1 MKWFNENRFALM
13 MATVLILLVTTL
25 GMTAQGRN
33 NTTLPE
39 GLVSGGFGS
48 VSQFFYSTSHYV
60 SNFSKYISELG
71 TLRKR
76 NQELEAQ
83 VNEYKNQ
90 MTDYER
96 MQNENQSLKSL
107 LDFKDEHAQ
116 FQTITA
122 TVTSIDPDIGFDLF
136 VLNRGAQDGV
146 SYNMSVVVREGLVGR
161 VVEVSEFTCKVLAVT
176 DKNSMFNGV
185 NVRTGAYVRMT
196 GEENYQL
203 KGYMDMEA
211 DVQPGDILVTSGLTG
226 GFEADLVIGEVVEVT
241 TPRGK
246 LEQEV
251 TVSPAVDMQR
261 IRHVLI
267 LK

>member
-1 MKWFNENRFALM
+1 MKWLKENRFALM
-13 MATVLILLVTTL
+13 IATVLILLITTM

-33 NTTLPE
+33 KTTLPE

-48 VSQFFYSTSHYV
+48 VSQVFYSASHYV
-60 SNFSKYISELG
+60 SNFSKYVSELG

-96 MQNENQSLKSL
+96 MQNENQTLKSL

-116 FQTITA
+116 YQTITA
-122 TVTSIDPDIGFDLF
+122 TVTAIDPDIGFDLF
-136 VLNRGAQDGV
+136 VLNRGARDGV
-146 SYNMSVVVREGLVGR
+146 ENNMSIVVREGLVGR
-161 VVEVSEFTCKVLAVT
+161 VVEVSDFSCKVLAIT

-185 NVRTGAYVRMT
+185 NVRTGAYVRLT
-196 GEENYQL
+196 GAENYQL
-203 KGYMDMEA
+203 VGYMDMEA
-211 DVQPGDILVTSGLTG
+211 DVLPGDIIVTSGLTG
-226 GFEADLVIGEVVEVT
+226 SFKEDLVIGEVTQVT

-251 TVSPAVDMQR
+251 TVVPAVDLQR